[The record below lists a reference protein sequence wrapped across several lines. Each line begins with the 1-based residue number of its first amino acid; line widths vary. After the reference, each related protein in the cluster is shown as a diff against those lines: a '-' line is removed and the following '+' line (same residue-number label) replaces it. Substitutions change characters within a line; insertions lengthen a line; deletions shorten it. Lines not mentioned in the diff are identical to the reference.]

1 MVPMVQKLRGRPATL
16 LFAAALALLAGCGD
30 GGKPPAQPPAAAGPH
45 RGGTIVTGW
54 GAEPSGLN
62 EYITPS
68 TNTTNEV
75 LFQVFQHLLE
85 EQPDFFERPP
95 TLTPKLA
102 ESYEWSDDHK
112 VLTFHLR
119 KNLVW
124 SDGVPLTSE
133 DVRWTWQA
141 QRSPEVAWD
150 SAFMK
155 DEITDVE
162 AVDPHT
168 VRFHFRRAYAKQ
180 LQDANEGVILPRH
193 VWSKLP
199 FSKWRESA
207 DWFKQNLVAA
217 GPFKVHS
224 WTPQQELVLVR
235 NERYFQKD
243 RPYLDRVVLRFVPD
257 PSAMMTQLL
266 NGELDFVLQVSPS
279 DAKRILEAP
288 HLQLV
293 PFLSNLSVVVSWN
306 LEDPLFS
313 DPEVRRALTLA
324 LDRKA
329 IVDTI
334 LMGYGQVGA
343 SPIVSEVWA
352 HDRSIQPLPY
362 DPAEARRILAAK
374 GWRDSNGDG
383 VLDRNGKPFAF
394 ELISNSNN
402 QQRADALV
410 MIQDQLKKVGIQ
422 AMPRILEF
430 NTLIAQTNS
439 GDYQAST
446 AGFVMDT
453 SLDLTGNYHSRAFP
467 PNGSN
472 FMRYT
477 NPEADRLMDLVA
489 AAPDLRAVL
498 PQIHALE
505 QIIVRDQPVTFL
517 WESQRLAVVSKR
529 VHDAKPNQVRGFFNL
544 KDWWIEPPRGE
555 ER

>member
-1 MVPMVQKLRGRPATL
+1 MVSMAPKLRGRPARL
-16 LFAAALALLAGCGD
+16 LLPAVLALAFFTGCGED
-30 GGKPPAQPPAAAGPH
+30 KPAQPPAQAAASPH

-62 EYITPS
+62 EYTTPS

-75 LFQVFQHLLE
+75 LFLVFQHLLE
-85 EQPDFFERPP
+85 EQPDFFSGPP
-95 TLTPKLA
+95 ALTPQLA
-102 ESYEWSDDHK
+102 ESYEWSDDHR

-119 KNLVW
+119 KGLLW

-141 QRSPEVAWD
+141 QRDPGVAWD

-162 AVDPHT
+162 AVDPQT

-180 LQDANEGVILPRH
+180 LQDANEGVILPHH
-193 VWSKLP
+193 VWSRIP

-207 DWFKQNLVAA
+207 DWFKQNMVAA
-217 GPFKVHS
+217 GPFKIHS

-235 NERYFQKD
+235 NERYFEKD
-243 RPYLDRVVLRFVPD
+243 RPYLDRVVMRFVPD
-257 PSAMMTQLL
+257 PSAMMTQIL
-266 NGELDFVLQVSPS
+266 NGELDFVLQVAPS
-279 DAKRILEAP
+279 DAPRILDAP
-288 HLQLV
+288 HLRLV
-293 PFLSNLSVVVSWN
+293 PFSSNLSVVVAWN
-306 LEDPLFS
+306 LKDPLFS

-324 LDRKA
+324 LDRQT

-334 LMGYGQVGA
+334 LKGYGRVGA
-343 SPIVSEVWA
+343 SPIVSDVWA
-352 HDRSIQPLPY
+352 HDRALKPLPF
-362 DPAEARRILAAK
+362 DLAEARRILAAK
-374 GWRDSNGDG
+374 GWRDSDGDG

-394 ELISNSNN
+394 EITTNTNN

-410 MIQDQLKKVGIQ
+410 MIQDQLKKVGVK

-439 GDYQAST
+439 GDYQASV

-472 FMRYT
+472 FMLYV
-477 NPEADRLMDLVA
+477 NPEADRLMDVVA

-505 QIIVRDQPVTFL
+505 RIIVRDQPVTFL

-529 VHDAKPNQVRGFFNL
+529 VHDAKPNQARGFFNL
-544 KDWWIEPPRGE
+544 KDWWAEPRP
-555 ER
+555 

>member
-1 MVPMVQKLRGRPATL
+1 MVPMVQRLRGRPAPL
-16 LFAAALALLAGCGD
+16 LFAAVLALLAGCG
-30 GGKPPAQPPAAAGPH
+30 GGEKPPAQPQAEGPR

-85 EQPDFFERPP
+85 EQPDFFEGPP

-119 KNLVW
+119 KNLQW

-199 FSKWRESA
+199 FAKWRESA

-217 GPFKVHS
+217 GPFKIHS

-235 NERYFQKD
+235 NERYFLKD

-257 PSAMMTQLL
+257 PSSMMTQLL

-279 DAKRILEAP
+279 DAQQILKAP
-288 HLQLV
+288 HLRLV
-293 PFLSNLSVVVSWN
+293 PFLSNLSVVISWN
-306 LEDPLFS
+306 LENPLFS

-324 LDRKA
+324 LDRQT

-334 LMGYGQVGA
+334 LMGYGQIGA

-352 HDRSIQPLPY
+352 HDRSLQPLPY

-374 GWRDSNGDG
+374 GWRDSDGDG

-394 ELISNSNN
+394 EILSNNNN

-410 MIQDQLKKVGIQ
+410 MVQDQLKKVGVQ

-505 QIIVRDQPVTFL
+505 RIIVRDQPVTFL

-529 VHDAKPNQVRGFFNL
+529 VRDAKPNQVRGFFNL
-544 KDWWIEPPRGE
+544 KEWWIEPPRGE